1 MEQIPYKI
9 RLQSSKTP
17 CPHGMMA
24 TCTAC
29 KMNKPHLVHVGSG
42 LERGCPFLVADDT
55 NKHIVTCNFMPDFFP
70 GLVYDSN

>member
-1 MEQIPYKI
+1 MRQIPYKI

-42 LERGCPFLVADDT
+42 LERGCPFFVADDT
-55 NKHIVTCNFMPDFFP
+55 NKHIVTYNFMPDFFP
-70 GLVYDSN
+70 GLVYDSK

>member
-1 MEQIPYKI
+1 MMETIKYKV
-9 RLQSSKTP
+9 RDLSSKTP

-42 LERGCPFLVADDT
+42 LERSCPYFVSDDE
-55 NKHIVTCNFMPDFFP
+55 KKREVTCDFIPNTFS
-70 GLVYDSN
+70 VYDAR